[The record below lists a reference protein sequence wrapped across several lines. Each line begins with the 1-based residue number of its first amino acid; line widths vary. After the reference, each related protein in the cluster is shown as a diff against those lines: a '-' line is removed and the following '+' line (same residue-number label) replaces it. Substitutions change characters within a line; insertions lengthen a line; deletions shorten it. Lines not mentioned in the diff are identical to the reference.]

1 MISSPSTDR
10 IRERAQIKVRT
21 WLWRKHWRRE
31 DDVDSNR
38 RSERKIKVTFLPY
51 GTLQGHLCGMGPHG
65 KFSPALRQ
73 EISNLPFHWKNY
85 PFVEQSNCF
94 L

>member
-38 RSERKIKVTFLPY
+38 RSERKIKVTFLTVRDPA
-51 GTLQGHLCGMGPHG
+51 GSPLWHG
-65 KFSPALRQ
+65 SSW
-73 EISNLPFHWKNY
+73 EI
-85 PFVEQSNCF
+85 
-94 L
+94 